1 MNEPVKINKIKDSK
15 AYLFYNSTEI
25 GLISNQLE
33 LDDVRLQIAKQKLSG
48 YYIIFANHEGLQE
61 IAIRPD
67 GSLSH
72 WPSGFFDTH
81 GKILAEIVRIKK
93 VCNN

>member
-1 MNEPVKINKIKDSK
+1 MNQPVKINKIKDSK

-33 LDDVRLQIAKQKLSG
+33 LDDVRLQVAKQRLIG

-72 WPSGFFDTH
+72 WPSGFFDTQ
-81 GKILAEIVRIKK
+81 GKILAEIVRMKK
-93 VCNN
+93 VCND

>member
-1 MNEPVKINKIKDSK
+1 MNQPVKINKIKDSK

-72 WPSGFFDTH
+72 WPSGFFDTQ
-81 GKILAEIVRIKK
+81 GKILAEIVRMKK
-93 VCNN
+93 VCND

>member
-1 MNEPVKINKIKDSK
+1 MNQPVKINKIKDYK

-25 GLISNQLE
+25 GLISNLLE
-33 LDDVRLQIAKQKLSG
+33 LNDVRLQIAKQKLSG

-67 GSLSH
+67 GSLSS
-72 WPSGFFDTH
+72 WPEGFFDTLDKQLMELIH
-81 GKILAEIVRIKK
+81 KAYSV
-93 VCNN
+93 

>member
-1 MNEPVKINKIKDSK
+1 MNQPVKINKIKDSK

-33 LDDVRLQIAKQKLSG
+33 LNDVRLQIAKQKLSG

-72 WPSGFFDTH
+72 WPSGFFDTQ
-81 GKILAEIVRIKK
+81 GKILAEIVRMKK
-93 VCNN
+93 VCND